1 MRFGG
6 PSGNII
12 PVQRLIIKKRSQK
25 TGLPPGTPVLVGER
39 KAEKTRITLTRYTED
54 ETEVLEPETVGEC
67 LAARGKPGILWI
79 NVDGLHEVELI
90 SALCSGFDIHPLTVE
105 DLLNTQQRPKIDF
118 FENYVFFLIRMH
130 EAAAGMFERGESILV
145 EQVSIIFGQ
154 DFVLSF
160 QEKAGDVFEP
170 VRARIKKNSG
180 LIRKGGA
187 DYLAYSLLDTA
198 TDNFFQ
204 VLEKLDEEISSLEEG
219 LASSPTPETFR
230 RIHYLRRKTLFTLK
244 SVRPLR
250 EVAYRLEQA
259 QTPLVKKSTVIYFRD
274 IYDHTI
280 QIIESVE
287 TLRDIITGMMDV
299 YLSATSNRLNE
310 IIKVLT
316 VVGAIFIPLTF
327 ITSLYG
333 MNFRFMPEL
342 YSPWGYPAVLLLML
356 ALALSMLFYFKKK
369 NWF

>member
-1 MRFGG
+1 M
-6 PSGNII
+6 II
-12 PVQRLIIKKRSQK
+12 RKRSEK
-25 TGLPPGTPVLVGER
+25 TGLPPGTPVLVGRR
-39 KAEKTRITLTRYTED
+39 KAEKTRITLARYTRD
-54 ETEVLEPETVGEC
+54 EVEVFVPEGPEEC
-67 LAARGKPGILWI
+67 LAARERPGIIWI

-90 SALCSGFDIHPLTVE
+90 SALCAGFGIHPLTVE

-118 FENYVFFLIRMH
+118 FENYVFFAIRMH
-130 EAAAGMFERGESILV
+130 EAGDIRSGRGEDILV

-154 DFVLSF
+154 NFVLSF

-170 VRARIKKNSG
+170 VRERIRKGNG
-180 LIRKGGA
+180 LIRKDGA

-198 TDNFFQ
+198 TDNFFK
-204 VLEKLDEEISSLEEG
+204 VLEALDEKISSLEEG

-230 RIHYLRRKTLFTLK
+230 GIHYARREILYFLK

-259 QTPLVKKSTVIYFRD
+259 QTPLIKKSTAIYFRD

-280 QIIESVE
+280 QIIDSVE
-287 TLRDIITGMMDV
+287 TLRDIITGLMDV

-316 VVGAIFIPLTF
+316 IVGTIFIPLTF

-342 YSPWGYPAVLLLML
+342 YTRWAYPAVLILMFL
-356 ALALSMLFYFKKK
+356 LALSMLFYFKKK
-369 NWF
+369 KWF